1 MIRVRELRRALPRL
15 ENRHGMS
22 ADQIDDLIDILALQ
36 AEVVEPTQGVQDT
49 LRDAKDIPVLGTLNA
64 ARDFSSADYLITGDK
79 DLLAAADNYPIMTPA
94 GFWAI
99 HGGL

>member
-1 MIRVRELRRALPRL
+1 
-15 ENRHGMS
+15 MS